1 MIPLYHHSS
10 DVKAQALGHTQ
21 KMCSRATSPLSS
33 ESGRARGTCCSNLLE
48 INECHRWTRVTLWPF
63 NSLPCKITPLI
74 DYLPFKDGDF
84 PWLIVFTKGHLL
96 IYPMST
102 MSTMSYLGCKMPNQ
116 CLASRHIAISA
127 SHPTWTAVQLWKS
140 RRIYPTTTGVFPSK
154 NGKFDGNKLWDF
166 SLFQMFLHFRIF

>member
-48 INECHRWTRVTLWPF
+48 INECHRWTCVTLWPF

-84 PWLIVFTKGHLL
+84 PWRIVFTQGHLL

-102 MSTMSYLGCKMPNQ
+102 MSTMSWVQNAQPVLGKSPHSDK
-116 CLASRHIAISA
+116 CLTSNLDSCPALEIQKDL
-127 SHPTWTAVQLWKS
+127 SHNNWGIPFKEWQVW
-140 RRIYPTTTGVFPSK
+140 
-154 NGKFDGNKLWDF
+154 WE
-166 SLFQMFLHFRIF
+166 